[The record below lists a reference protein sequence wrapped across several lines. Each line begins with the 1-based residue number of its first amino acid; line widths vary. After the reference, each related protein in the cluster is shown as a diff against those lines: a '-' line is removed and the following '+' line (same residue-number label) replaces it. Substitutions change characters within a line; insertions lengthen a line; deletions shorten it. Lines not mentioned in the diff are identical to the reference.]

1 MSSNKLLWLVWLPVP
16 FRADIPKLNFNFTV
30 MLPEIA
36 FTGKYS
42 LKMRLLLLNIQGRGD
57 VNGTLGK
64 ITNAIGNNIDSIR
77 IVCVFPTLNA
87 CDYRKFR

>member
-64 ITNAIGNNIDSIR
+64 M
-77 IVCVFPTLNA
+77 
-87 CDYRKFR
+87 RKLRTQMEIILIQYALFVSSLH